1 MKKNLLSLLI
11 LVLLIVNI
19 AMTAVMMISVTGTNK
34 KTAELITSIATAL
47 NLELYTPS
55 GKPVADV
62 PLSETEAYDDIPAL
76 MIPLSPS
83 IVVNPDGTTTTSSKV
98 SYFGFKL
105 TLMQNTKHKDYKKM
119 GGKENLDGRVSLV
132 TDAVNKVVGAHTLEE
147 CQTPEGRESIS
158 EEILAEIQR
167 LFGSDFIYKIGLS
180 DLKYGG

>member
-62 PLSETEAYDDIPAL
+62 PLSETETYNIEG
-76 MIPLSPS
+76 MKIQLSPS
-83 IVVNPDGTTTTSSKV
+83 TVVNPDGTVTTKNQRAVFIFT
-98 SYFGFKL
+98 L

-119 GGKENLDGRVSLV
+119 GGAENLESKKSLV
-132 TDAVNKVVGAHTLEE
+132 KDAVTRVVGAHTLEE
-147 CQTPEGRESIS
+147 CQTQEDQENIKA
-158 EEILAEIQR
+158 EILAEIQR
-167 LFGSDFIYKIGLS
+167 LFGSDFIYKVGLS
-180 DLKYGG
+180 DTYAQ

>member
-47 NLELYTPS
+47 NLELYTPN

-62 PLSETEAYDDIPAL
+62 PLSETEAYDIAE
-76 MIPLSPS
+76 MMVPLSAS
-83 IVVNPDGTTTTSSKV
+83 TVVGPDGTITSSKR
-98 SYFGFKL
+98 SYLIFTL
-105 TLMQNTKHKDYKKM
+105 TLQQNTKHKDYKKM
-119 GGKENLDGRVSLV
+119 GGSENLDSKKSLV
-132 TDAVNKVVGAHTLEE
+132 TDAVTRVVGAHTLEE
-147 CQTPEGRESIS
+147 CQTQEDLDSIR
-158 EEILAEIQR
+158 EEILTEIQK

-180 DLKYGG
+180 GIKYG

>member
-62 PLSETEAYDDIPAL
+62 PLSETEAYDIAEM

-83 IVVNPDGTTTTSSKV
+83 KVVNPDGTTTTSSKR
-98 SYFGFKL
+98 SYLIFTL
-105 TLMQNTKHKDYKKM
+105 TLQQNTKHKDYKKM
-119 GGKENLDGRVSLV
+119 GGTENLDSKKSLV
-132 TDAVNKVVGAHTLEE
+132 TDAVTRVVGAHTMEE
-147 CQTPEGRESIS
+147 CQTQEDLDSIR
-158 EEILAEIQR
+158 EEILTEIQK

-180 DLKYGG
+180 DIKYGS

>member
-62 PLSETEAYDDIPAL
+62 PLSETEAYDIAAL

-83 IVVNPDGTTTTSSKV
+83 TVVNPDGTTSTSSKV

-119 GGKENLDGRVSLV
+119 GGSENLDSRVSLV
-132 TDAVNKVVGAHTLEE
+132 TDAVTRVVGAHTLEE
-147 CQTPEGRESIS
+147 CQTQEGRESIQA
-158 EEILAEIQR
+158 EILAEIQK
-167 LFGSDFIYKIGLS
+167 LFGSDFIYKVGLS
-180 DLKYGG
+180 DIKYGS